1 MLQGL
6 FYFLIKTKLMKDKLK
21 KLRELFT
28 EITATALS
36 FLCIGVIVQLLI
48 NDTLLGWDPIGNIKS
63 GGNAFI
69 GVIAIVLLYILFI
82 RKK

>member
-1 MLQGL
+1 
-6 FYFLIKTKLMKDKLK
+6 MKDKLK
-21 KLRELFT
+21 KLRDFLT
-28 EITATALS
+28 EIVATALT
-36 FLCIGVIVQLLI
+36 FLCLGIIVQLLI
-48 NDTLLGWDPIGNIKS
+48 NDTILGWDPVGNVKA

>member
-1 MLQGL
+1 
-6 FYFLIKTKLMKDKLK
+6 MKDKLK

-28 EITATALS
+28 EFIATALA
-36 FLCIGVIVQLLI
+36 FLCLGIIVQLLI
-48 NDTLLGWDPIGNIKS
+48 NDTLLGWDPVGNVKA

-69 GVIAIVLLYILFI
+69 GVIAIILLYILFI